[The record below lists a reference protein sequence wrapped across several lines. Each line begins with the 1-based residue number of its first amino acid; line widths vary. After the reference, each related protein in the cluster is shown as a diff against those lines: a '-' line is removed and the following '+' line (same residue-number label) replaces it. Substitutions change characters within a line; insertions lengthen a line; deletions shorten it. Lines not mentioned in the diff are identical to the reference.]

1 MDTNSSTSLAMNKIL
16 NFLKSKTVVV
26 VIVALLGLAVL
37 LGAFSVGMAVGY
49 MKAKFSYAWGDN
61 YHRNFGGPRGGFMK
75 DFNIDLNG
83 KDFIGAHGTF
93 GQVISISE
101 SELVVRGK
109 DNVEKIILVNSDTDI
124 RRFKDSIELKDMQ
137 VDEPIVVIGEPD
149 DLGKIEAK
157 FIRVLP
163 LPVPSMI
170 RMMK

>member
-1 MDTNSSTSLAMNKIL
+1 MNKIL
-16 NFLKSKTVVV
+16 DFLKSKTVVV
-26 VIVALLGLAVL
+26 VIAVLFGLALL
-37 LGAFSVGMAVGY
+37 LGTFSVGMAVGY
-49 MKAKFSYAWGDN
+49 RKAKFSYAWGDN
-61 YHRNFGGPRGGFMK
+61 YHRNFGGPRGGFIRE
-75 DFNIDLNG
+75 FNLDLDG

-109 DNVEKIILVNSDTDI
+109 DNVEKIIVVNGDTDI
-124 RRFKDSIELKDMQ
+124 RRFKDSIELKDMR

-163 LPVPSMI
+163 IPSPSMMRI
-170 RMMK
+170 RR